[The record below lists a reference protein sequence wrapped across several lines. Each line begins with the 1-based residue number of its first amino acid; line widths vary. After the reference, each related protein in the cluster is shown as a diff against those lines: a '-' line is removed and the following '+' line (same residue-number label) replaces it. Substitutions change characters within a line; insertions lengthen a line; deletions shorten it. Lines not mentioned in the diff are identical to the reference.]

1 MNKLAILSVV
11 AAVAAVVFVSY
22 SPVQSPTLESEFYTY
37 MAEFGKSYTSEAEVE
52 YRMQVFKQ
60 NMKQAKALN
69 ELNPDAEF
77 GATIFS
83 DLTDEEMLRRMGD
96 LDMEVDT
103 AIEHFFET
111 AEPNGDINWISK
123 FSPIQNQGSCGS
135 CWAFAATANFEAWN
149 NIIGKG
155 LTKFSE
161 QELVDCVTTCSGCN
175 GGLAN
180 LAYDWLA
187 SNQFCT
193 LESYPYLAKGG
204 SCHSSTCKTEVTDK
218 GHGMVSTG
226 EAGILKKLSEGPV
239 SVSIDA
245 TVWKNYKGGILSEGC
260 TMNTN
265 HAVVVAAFNDQGADS
280 YWTIRNSWGTGWG
293 EQGYIRV
300 HYGTNMCNIER
311 RPSYPVFR

>member
-1 MNKLAILSVV
+1 MNKFAILSVV

-22 SPVQSPTLESEFYTY
+22 APVQSSTLESQFAAY
-37 MAEFGKSYTSEAEVE
+37 MAEFGKSYTSEAEAE
-52 YRMQVFKQ
+52 YRMQVFK
-60 NMKQAKALN
+60 NSMEQAKVLN
-69 ELNPDAEF
+69 KMNPNAKF

-96 LDMEVDT
+96 LDIEVDT
-103 AIEHFFET
+103 AVEYFFET
-111 AEPNGDINWISK
+111 AEPNGDINHIDK
-123 FSPIQNQGSCGS
+123 FSPIQNQGACGS
-135 CWAFAATANFEAWN
+135 CWAFAATATFEAWD

-155 LTKFSE
+155 LHKFSE
-161 QELVDCVTTCSGCN
+161 QELVDCVSACSGCN
-175 GGLAN
+175 GGLAH
-180 LAYDWLA
+180 LAYDWLT

-193 LESYPYLAKGG
+193 LDSYPYQAKQS
-204 SCHSSTCKTEVTDK
+204 SCHSSICKTEATDR

-226 EAGILKKLSEGPV
+226 EPGMLKKLAEGPI

-245 TVWKNYKGGILSEGC
+245 TVWKNYKGGILEEGC

-265 HAVVVAAFNDQGADS
+265 HAVVVAAFTDQGKNS

-293 EQGYIRV
+293 ENGYIRV

-311 RPSYPVFR
+311 RPSYPVFN